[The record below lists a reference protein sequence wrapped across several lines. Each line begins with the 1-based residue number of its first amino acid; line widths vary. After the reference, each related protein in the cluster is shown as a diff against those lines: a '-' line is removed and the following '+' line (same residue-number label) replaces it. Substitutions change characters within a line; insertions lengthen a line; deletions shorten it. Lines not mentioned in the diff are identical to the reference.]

1 MTIKQYKHIKQEI
14 GSKEYGLNIG
24 YISLN
29 KEKFDEIKSYF
40 LENCTKEELY
50 IAVDDEEWLLDRL
63 LKYNDSD
70 WLLDN
75 LSAIDK
81 EELFSSLV
89 EDVNSLSKRQLTDL
103 KDSLS
108 YYNDYFVMPTD
119 NLNDLSKAEFILE
132 NWDKIKIENIKL

>member
-1 MTIKQYKHIKQEI
+1 M
-14 GSKEYGLNIG
+14 SKEYGLNIG
-24 YISLN
+24 YIALD

-40 LENCTKEELY
+40 LDNCTKEELY

-75 LSAIDK
+75 LSTIDK
-81 EELFSSLV
+81 EKLVDSFV
-89 EDVNSLSKRQLTDL
+89 EDVNSLSKRQLINL
-103 KDSLS
+103 KDNLS
-108 YYNDYFVMPTD
+108 YYNEYFVMPTD

>member
-1 MTIKQYKHIKQEI
+1 M
-14 GSKEYGLNIG
+14 SKEYGLNIG

-50 IAVDDEEWLLDRL
+50 IAIDDEEWLLDRL
-63 LKYNDSD
+63 LKWNNFN
-70 WLLDN
+70 WLLDH
-75 LSAIDK
+75 LSEYDK
-81 EELFSSLV
+81 NELTESFI
-89 EDVNSLSKRQLTDL
+89 EDVNNLSKRQLADF
-103 KDSLS
+103 KENLS
-108 YYNDYFVMPTD
+108 VYNKYHVLPTD

>member
-1 MTIKQYKHIKQEI
+1 M
-14 GSKEYGLNIG
+14 SKEYGLNIG

-50 IAVDDEEWLLDRL
+50 IAIDDEEWLLDRL
-63 LKYNDSD
+63 LKRNNFN
-70 WLLDN
+70 WLLNN
-75 LSAIDK
+75 LSEYDK
-81 EELFSSLV
+81 DELTESFI
-89 EDVNSLSKRQLTDL
+89 EDVNSLSKRQLADF
-103 KDSLS
+103 KENLS
-108 YYNDYFVMPTD
+108 VYNKYHVLPTD